1 MILLTFEILYFSY
14 DIHLWLKISAI
25 LYFFPINLSIMDK
38 LVKPDAIFRNISLA
52 ITSRNIQHEIYW
64 KWVMAPE
71 DWILHVRWSQNWYFK
86 TAPFHYCFSTC
97 PCRLIQTV
105 RMSLV
110 EHNMSSLL
118 VHSKVRVPKYLVFSL
133 VFCRS
138 LFVLSPFFFWSLYCQ
153 FLLYLRCLITH
164 MVSSMFF

>member
-1 MILLTFEILYFSY
+1 MILLTFEILNVSY

-64 KWVMAPE
+64 KWVMDPD
-71 DWILHVRWSQNWYFK
+71 DWLLHVRWSQSWYFK

-110 EHNMSSLL
+110 EYMSSLF

-138 LFVLSPFFFWSLYCQ
+138 LFVLSPFPFGRLFGV
-153 FLLYLRCLITH
+153 R
-164 MVSSMFF
+164 